1 MNWNRTLNRSKVF
14 CSRLF
19 FISVGA
25 SIDLPLVKER
35 PLLIAGLVF
44 GLLLVKFLLFLLIG
58 KITKLEKS
66 QYFTFAFAQA
76 QRGEFAFVLIA
87 FAAQNQV
94 LNESMGN
101 SLVATVGLSMVVSS
115 FLFTINEN

>member
-1 MNWNRTLNRSKVF
+1 
-14 CSRLF
+14 
-19 FISVGA
+19 
-25 SIDLPLVKER
+25 
-35 PLLIAGLVF
+35 
-44 GLLLVKFLLFLLIG
+44 
-58 KITKLEKS
+58 
-66 QYFTFAFAQA
+66 
-76 QRGEFAFVLIA
+76 LIA